1 MKYQNG
7 TRKVS
12 LVVRCPLFRGVLYKG
27 FHCTC
32 TCVHVCVLMNDT
44 QLIIAIKIIICIN
57 YVCNENY
64 VGTIPQQI
72 HKKRKSYGLLLLTME
87 EKERE
92 GRGKRGRGGE
102 ERGERERGKR

>member
-1 MKYQNG
+1 MSFIRDS
-7 TRKVS
+7 T
-12 LVVRCPLFRGVLYKG
+12 
-27 FHCTC
+27 
-32 TCVHVCVLMNDT
+32 VHVCVLMNDT

-57 YVCNENY
+57 YVCNDNY
-64 VGTIPQQI
+64 IGTIPQQI